1 MNRCL
6 RRLDLL
12 RVSNSAVWGH
22 LKSLSREEVGGS
34 GSAGETF
41 SVVALAS
48 VVVVVVEVLQIDD
61 VEEVELQQLKGF

>member
-48 VVVVVVEVLQIDD
+48 VVVVVEVLQIDD